1 MDVDWRLKVF
11 CPAFLQ
17 KSGRGP
23 GAEPWPRA
31 AARGTLLCS
40 QSAGG
45 GKGGTLAGGPP
56 FAGGS
61 AARSPRDTAGP
72 AVYEGKGRRG
82 RRPLQ
87 GGWETDRVPHNIPR
101 DHPTPGRGL
110 EERGGAGKNR
120 DGGTSGTP
128 SPTGRVRRHN
138 ARSDPAPGG
147 GRTQPIRGA
156 GGDREGGTPTP
167 SGRARGVGMRG
178 KPNVSNE
185 KQRPPPAACARRRGP
200 QRRQKRRPLRGGVFV
215 DMGVWK
221 RKIKFMW
228 AHCVIVPFLSIKN

>member
-1 MDVDWRLKVF
+1 MENWRLKVF

-45 GKGGTLAGGPP
+45 GQRGDPRRGSPLCGRPP
-56 FAGGS
+56 PP
-61 AARSPRDTAGP
+61 AARATP
-72 AVYEGKGRRG
+72 RG
-82 RRPLQ
+82 RQWTKERVVEDADPY
-87 GGWETDRVPHNIPR
+87 GGWETDRVPR
-101 DHPTPGRGL
+101 DLLRGYPTPLRGL

-156 GGDREGGTPTP
+156 GGDREGGTPTT

-178 KPNVSNE
+178 KPNVNNE

-228 AHCVIVPFLSIKN
+228 AHCVIVPFLSIKK

>member
-1 MDVDWRLKVF
+1 M
-11 CPAFLQ
+11 
-17 KSGRGP
+17 
-23 GAEPWPRA
+23 RA
-31 AARGTLLCS
+31 A
-40 QSAGG
+40 
-45 GKGGTLAGGPP
+45 P
-56 FAGGS
+56 
-61 AARSPRDTAGP
+61 AARSPCAPPWGWRWTKERVVEDADPYRAG
-72 AVYEGKGRRG
+72 AATRGLRSSRRPG
-82 RRPLQ
+82 GGGTPPLQ
-87 GGWETDRVPHNIPR
+87 G
-101 DHPTPGRGL
+101 L
-110 EERGGAGKNR
+110 AERGKAGGDR

-128 SPTGRVRRHN
+128 SPTGLVRRHN

-178 KPNVSNE
+178 KPNVNNE

-228 AHCVIVPFLSIKN
+228 AHCVIVPFLSIKK

>member
-1 MDVDWRLKVF
+1 MLTKRR
-11 CPAFLQ
+11 
-17 KSGRGP
+17 RGSKGGPSP
-23 GAEPWPRA
+23 GVPPLRA
-31 AARGTLLCS
+31 A
-40 QSAGG
+40 
-45 GKGGTLAGGPP
+45 PP
-56 FAGGS
+56 P
-61 AARSPRDTAGP
+61 AARATPL
-72 AVYEGKGRRG
+72 GRQWTKERVVEDAD
-82 RRPLQ
+82 PY
-87 GGWETDRVPHNIPR
+87 GGWETDRVPR
-101 DHPTPGRGL
+101 DLLRGYPTPGRGL

-178 KPNVSNE
+178 KPNVNNE

-228 AHCVIVPFLSIKN
+228 AHCVIVPFLSIKK